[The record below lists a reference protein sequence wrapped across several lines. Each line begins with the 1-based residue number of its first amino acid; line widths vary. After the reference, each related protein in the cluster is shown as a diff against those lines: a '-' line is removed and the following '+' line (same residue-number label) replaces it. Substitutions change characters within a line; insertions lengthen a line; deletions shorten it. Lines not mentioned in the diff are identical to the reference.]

1 MHVFW
6 WVNSKY
12 KRYTSSDQ
20 RLGSAGEHV
29 RLNKEHW
36 KSIFIYFPRFRILGD
51 FPPFHHSFVLL
62 FPDLDFI
69 IIIIIIIITRK
80 CPTLLTERLYNYLLN
95 IF

>member
-1 MHVFW
+1 M
-6 WVNSKY
+6 NSEY

-29 RLNKEHW
+29 RLGKEHW

-69 IIIIIIIITRK
+69 IIIIIIIIIRK

>member
-1 MHVFW
+1 M
-6 WVNSKY
+6 NSEY

-29 RLNKEHW
+29 RLNKEHR

-69 IIIIIIIITRK
+69 IIIIIIIIIIVIIIIRK

>member
-1 MHVFW
+1 M
-6 WVNSKY
+6 NSEY

-20 RLGSAGEHV
+20 RLGSASEHV

-51 FPPFHHSFVLL
+51 FPSFYHSFVLL

-69 IIIIIIIITRK
+69 IIIIIIIIRK